1 MDISVHFI
9 GKIVIILIMWKKR
22 EKDKIGK
29 DKTFIVGGLSR
40 YRLWYFFARL
50 GNKLNKHTFVRTKGK
65 YKGKFTVH
73 CDFSSAYYGKEI
85 CDYFKSKSKIDF
97 LKLELKERT
106 KEFDNFWKEKK
117 YKSEFVEKEVEII
130 KDKKELL
137 DKNFDYYKI
146 PKNLSQ
152 RDVTIQMKKLFE
164 SKKDFWSKITKSS
177 ARIQLIGQVHQL
189 SLYKYFNVFKL
200 KETTS
205 LSSED
210 IGVKLGLGIGEVK
223 ANRLHLQGG
232 ENTKR
237 TVLKYYE
244 RVKNTIIN
252 TNLGFFFTYKNFDE
266 ISDIK
271 INFNPKTRIVKLDRE
286 IE

>member
-1 MDISVHFI
+1 
-9 GKIVIILIMWKKR
+9 MWKR
-22 EKDKIGK
+22 DERKIGK

-50 GNKLNKHTFVRTKGK
+50 GNKFNKHTFVRTKGK

-152 RDVTIQMKKLFE
+152 RDVAIQMRKLFE

-177 ARIQLIGQVHQL
+177 ARIQLKGQVHQL

-210 IGVKLGLGIGEVK
+210 IGVKLKLGIG
-223 ANRLHLQGG
+223 NDD
-232 ENTKR
+232 NTKR

>member
-50 GNKLNKHTFVRTKGK
+50 GNKFNKHTFVRTKGK

-73 CDFSSAYYGKEI
+73 CDFSSEYYGKEI

-117 YKSEFVEKEVEII
+117 YKSEFVEKKCENMSDKII
-130 KDKKELL
+130 VISSNFKKFLDKKNLKKTTVIENWSPIV
-137 DKNFDYYKI
+137 KPNNIKVKYYKKKFNPDNKFCFI
-146 PKNLSQ
+146 YSGTLGYKHNPDLFISIAMRFPKTVQIIS
-152 RDVTIQMKKLFE
+152 
-164 SKKDFWSKITKSS
+164 SKGKF
-177 ARIQLIGQVHQL
+177 A
-189 SLYKYFNVFKL
+189 NKL
-200 KETTS
+200 K
-205 LSSED
+205 
-210 IGVKLGLGIGEVK
+210 
-223 ANRLHLQGG
+223 
-232 ENTKR
+232 
-237 TVLKYYE
+237 
-244 RVKNTIIN
+244 
-252 TNLGFFFTYKNFDE
+252 
-266 ISDIK
+266 K
-271 INFNPKTRIVKLDRE
+271 IA
-286 IE
+286 